1 MAAAGCSPRP
11 VTEYRALG
19 HHRPSTSPA
28 SQPRLLIILNRR
40 AARKRF
46 RRFQEVLALLE
57 DAGSPY
63 DILEISGDGDAARHV
78 AAVVPGSVDVI
89 AIAGGDG
96 TINDA
101 INGVGPETP
110 PLGLIP
116 LGTANVLAYE
126 IGLGTDPRR
135 VVDVLMAGAQM
146 TVVPGQ
152 VNGRRFM
159 MMASAGF
166 DAHVVRGVPGGMKRR
181 IGKIVYA
188 FSALRQLIRYS
199 CPHLDVRVDGVS
211 VTAATVVISRGRL
224 YGGRF
229 VMAPD
234 AALGAAELHV
244 SLFRR
249 RGRLAMAGY
258 SVALPLGLLNR
269 WNLIGHVTA
278 QCVEVSLR
286 QGDPVQVDG
295 DVMAALPARFDLADV
310 SIQLVVPPEVGATMK
325 ITCREKSYGA

>member
-1 MAAAGCSPRP
+1 M
-11 VTEYRALG
+11 G
-19 HHRPSTSPA
+19 HLRSPA
-28 SQPRLLIILNRR
+28 APAGPPRLLIILNRR
-40 AARKRF
+40 AARKRL
-46 RRFQEVLALLE
+46 RRFQDVLARLDE
-57 DAGSPY
+57 AGCPY
-63 DILEISGDGDAARHV
+63 DIREIHGAGDAARHV
-78 AAVVPGSVDVI
+78 AAVAPGTVDVI

-101 INGVGPETP
+101 VNGVGPATP

-135 VVDVLMAGAQM
+135 VAGVLMGGERMA
-146 TVVPGQ
+146 VVPGR

-166 DAHVVRGVPGGMKRR
+166 DAHVVRGVSGGLKRR
-181 IGKIVYA
+181 VGKIVYA
-188 FSALRQLIRYS
+188 VSALRQLIRYA
-199 CPHLDVRVDGVS
+199 CPPLEVTVDGVP
-211 VTAATVVISRGRL
+211 VTAATVVVSRGRF

-229 VMAPD
+229 IMAPEAD
-234 AALGAAELHV
+234 LGAAELHV

-258 SVALPLGLLNR
+258 SAALPLGLLNR
-269 WNLIGHVTA
+269 WKLIGHVRA
-278 QCVEVSLR
+278 QCVEVALR
-286 QGDPVQVDG
+286 PGDPVQVDG
-295 DVMAALPARFDLADV
+295 DVMAALPARFDLAEV
-310 SIQLVVPPEVGATMK
+310 PVQLLVPPEAGSTTK

>member
-1 MAAAGCSPRP
+1 MAEVGCGPRS
-11 VTEYRALG
+11 VTEYCALG
-19 HHRPSTSPA
+19 HHQPVASPA
-28 SQPRLLIILNRR
+28 SPPRLLIILNRR

-46 RRFQEVLALLE
+46 RRFREVLALLE
-57 DAGSPY
+57 DAGCAY
-63 DILEISGDGDAARHV
+63 NILEINGDGDAGRHV
-78 AAVVPGSVDVI
+78 ATVAPESIDVI

-101 INGVGPETP
+101 INGVRPETP

-116 LGTANVLAYE
+116 LGTANVLAHE

-135 VVDVLMAGAQM
+135 VAEVLLAGGRMA
-146 TVVPGQ
+146 VVPGQ

-166 DAHVVRGVPGGMKRR
+166 DAHVVQGVSGGLKRR

-188 FSALRQLIRYS
+188 FSALCQLARYS
-199 CPHLDVRVDGVS
+199 CPHLEVRVDGVP
-211 VTAATVVISRGRL
+211 VMAATVVVSRGRL

-258 SVALPLGLLNR
+258 SAALPLGLLNR

-295 DVMAALPARFDLADV
+295 DVMAALPARFDLAEV
-310 SIQLVVPPEVGATMK
+310 PIQLVVPPEAGATTK